1 MLLPLLFLFFF
12 FFHMQQA
19 SRRKNNPKTG
29 SNPGQS
35 VIPRG
40 QSFQDEQSLVPSPRG
55 GGH

>member
-1 MLLPLLFLFFF
+1 MLLPLLFLFYF
-12 FFHMQQA
+12 FFHLQQA

-35 VIPRG
+35 VIPRS
-40 QSFQDEQSLVPSPRG
+40 QSFQDEQSVMLSPRG